1 MLSVLV
7 PFRVAVLPP
16 FLQCVVV
23 SLAAVAVVAAGAV
36 RSSLPLS
43 QMEGARARVAGAV
56 TLTAAAHSVLSLRPA
71 KPALWAYQRPSGG
84 SLGDYEFLF
93 PSLG

>member
-43 QMEGARARVAGAV
+43 QMEGGARARRWGCDSDGRCPLSFEPETRKTRFVGIPK
-56 TLTAAAHSVLSLRPA
+56 TLWWVSR
-71 KPALWAYQRPSGG
+71 
-84 SLGDYEFLF
+84 
-93 PSLG
+93 